1 MLGERYEILF
11 YQKLVGAPSVLN
23 TYLLYTMGLFEK
35 GERIVSIVLNLRQC
49 TWTNLLSVNKV

>member
-35 GERIVSIVLNLRQC
+35 GERIVIYSIKSEAVHLDQPIIC
-49 TWTNLLSVNKV
+49 Q